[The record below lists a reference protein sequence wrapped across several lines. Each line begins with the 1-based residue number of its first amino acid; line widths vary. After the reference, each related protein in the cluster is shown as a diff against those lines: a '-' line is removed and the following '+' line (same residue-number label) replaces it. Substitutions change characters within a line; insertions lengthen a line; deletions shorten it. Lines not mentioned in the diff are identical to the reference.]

1 MDVYLIN
8 NSWTIRIL
16 FCIFRKHILN
26 IKCMYKYIYIRVQG
40 LSHNFI
46 HYKGLLSTKVLLREE
61 RSFLFLDVRAISE
74 MVLENFL
81 KASHESEDITHNLMM
96 N

>member
-1 MDVYLIN
+1 MCIGY
-8 NSWTIRIL
+8 TIRGHL
-16 FCIFRKHILN
+16 FHLPIFSN
-26 IKCMYKYIYIRVQG
+26 IIKIIMYDSRSVYIYMQV
-40 LSHNFI
+40 STHNFI
-46 HYKGLLSTKVLLREE
+46 QYESLLSTKVLLREE

-81 KASHESEDITHNLMM
+81 KASHESENIIHDLMM

>member
-1 MDVYLIN
+1 MQV
-8 NSWTIRIL
+8 S
-16 FCIFRKHILN
+16 
-26 IKCMYKYIYIRVQG
+26 
-40 LSHNFI
+40 SPNFI
-46 HYKGLLSTKVLLREE
+46 QYKSLLSTKVLLREE

-81 KASHESEDITHNLMM
+81 KASHESENITHDLMM